1 MTIDLTNEEKIG
13 IINSHIKNLSFNSY
27 NIQINIV
34 EEQAKSNPDQNVIE
48 SYNSQV
54 NQINAQ
60 ITALNAQITHPHH
73 VNHLIYSI
81 PLNNTTNFCNFF
93 YKFYDKNCIS
103 FDPMVHHKIA
113 YHNIQMYHPFFQ
125 TQTSMIRTATN
136 PLIFK

>member
-34 EEQAKSNPDQNVIE
+34 EEQAKSNPDQNVIA

-60 ITALNAQITHPHH
+60 ITALNAQITALTPS
-73 VNHLIYSI
+73 N
-81 PLNNTTNFCNFF
+81 
-93 YKFYDKNCIS
+93 
-103 FDPMVHHKIA
+103 
-113 YHNIQMYHPFFQ
+113 Q
-125 TQTSMIRTATN
+125 
-136 PLIFK
+136 